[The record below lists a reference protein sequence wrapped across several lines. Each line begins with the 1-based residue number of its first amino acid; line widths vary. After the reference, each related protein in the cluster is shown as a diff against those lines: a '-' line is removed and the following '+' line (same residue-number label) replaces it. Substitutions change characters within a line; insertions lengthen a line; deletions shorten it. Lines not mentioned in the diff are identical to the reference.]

1 MEEGND
7 IWQLFVK
14 GLEGK
19 TMLIRIHKDA
29 TVDELINKISERNNI
44 PPDVQRILYTTKQ
57 LEYGAGKYL
66 SDYHMHDNCTLF
78 VVLRLHG
85 GGNSMGSTNSEYNNA
100 GGNNTRSN
108 STGGN
113 NTGGNNTGGNNTGG
127 NNNEAINTEGD
138 NTEGNN
144 IGVDNTGGNNTGG
157 NNTRGSNTTSPPR
170 KELDEDVETTEA
182 PDMISWEDDP
192 NTPRAK
198 MSCGHAI
205 TPETLTTYCE
215 SLLSAGK
222 YIFKCPY
229 ISPTG
234 EYCGKEWSY
243 LEVRRL
249 AVLNADEKKQFETK
263 ISDNYLR
270 KGMGIQECP
279 KCHSMCE
286 RVDKK
291 DKRVVC
297 PLCSARGTNEY
308 HFCWHCL
315 HEWVGSGIDR
325 CGNDDCSGEDKRLK
339 ILRDCNRKTI
349 VGVAG
354 CPAIRACLKCGM
366 LIEHDR
372 ACKHMVCTCGQKFCF
387 ICLKP
392 AVNGRYQC
400 GTYNSPCKIANVQT
414 TIPGDN

>member
-1 MEEGND
+1 MDGPD
-7 IWQLFVK
+7 IWQIFVRGLK
-14 GLEGK
+14 GN
-19 TMLIRIHKDA
+19 TTVIRIHKVFFQDA
-29 TVDELINKISERNNI
+29 MVDELIKKISAKNNI
-44 PPDVQRILYTTKQ
+44 PPDVQRIMYTTKQ
-57 LEYGAGKYL
+57 LEYGKGKYL
-66 SDYHMHDNCTLF
+66 SDYQMQNESTLF

-85 GGNSMGSTNSEYNNA
+85 GSCT
-100 GGNNTRSN
+100 
-108 STGGN
+108 
-113 NTGGNNTGGNNTGG
+113 
-127 NNNEAINTEGD
+127 
-138 NTEGNN
+138 
-144 IGVDNTGGNNTGG
+144 
-157 NNTRGSNTTSPPR
+157 PR
-170 KELDEDVETTEA
+170 KQLDEDVETTDA

-229 ISPTG
+229 ISPTT

-249 AVLNADEKKQFETK
+249 AVLSLDEKKQFEIK

-297 PLCSARGTNEY
+297 PLCSASDGAEF
-308 HFCWHCL
+308 HFCWYCL
-315 HEWVGSGIDR
+315 HEWVGRSVDK
-325 CGNDDCSGEDKRLK
+325 CNNADCNGEDKRLK
-339 ILRDCNRKTI
+339 ILRDCNRKAI

-354 CPAIRACLKCGM
+354 CPAVRACLKCGM

-372 ACKHMVCTCGQKFCF
+372 ACKHMACICGQKFCF

-392 AVNGRYQC
+392 TEEGRYQC
-400 GTYNSPCKIANVQT
+400 GTYNSPCEVADVQT
-414 TIPGDN
+414 TIPGDD

>member
-1 MEEGND
+1 MVLTEFQTILILLFLSVTCNMDGPD
-7 IWQLFVK
+7 IWQIFVRGIK
-14 GLEGK
+14 GN
-19 TMLIRIHKDA
+19 TTVIRIHKDA
-29 TVDELINKISERNNI
+29 MVDELIKKISAKNNI
-44 PPDVQRILYTTKQ
+44 PPETQRILYTTKQ
-57 LEYGAGKYL
+57 LEYGVGKYL
-66 SDYHMHDNCTLF
+66 SDYQMQNESTLF
-78 VVLRLHG
+78 VVLRLPG
-85 GGNSMGSTNSEYNNA
+85 GSST
-100 GGNNTRSN
+100 
-108 STGGN
+108 
-113 NTGGNNTGGNNTGG
+113 
-127 NNNEAINTEGD
+127 
-138 NTEGNN
+138 
-144 IGVDNTGGNNTGG
+144 
-157 NNTRGSNTTSPPR
+157 PR
-170 KELDEDVETTEA
+170 KQLDEDVETTDA

-229 ISPTG
+229 ISPTT

-249 AVLNADEKKQFETK
+249 AVLSLDEKKQFEIK

-297 PLCSARGTNEY
+297 PLCSASDGAEF
-308 HFCWHCL
+308 HFCWYCL
-315 HEWVGSGIDR
+315 HEWVGRSVDK
-325 CGNDDCSGEDKRLK
+325 CNNADCNGEDKRLK
-339 ILRDCNRKTI
+339 ILRDCNRKAI

-354 CPAIRACLKCGM
+354 CPAVRACLKCGM

-372 ACKHMVCTCGQKFCF
+372 ACKHMACICGQKFCF

-392 AVNGRYQC
+392 TEEGRYQC
-400 GTYNSPCKIANVQT
+400 GTYNSPCEVADVQT
-414 TIPGDN
+414 TIPGDD

>member
-1 MEEGND
+1 
-7 IWQLFVK
+7 
-14 GLEGK
+14 
-19 TMLIRIHKDA
+19 
-29 TVDELINKISERNNI
+29 
-44 PPDVQRILYTTKQ
+44 
-57 LEYGAGKYL
+57 
-66 SDYHMHDNCTLF
+66 MHDEATLF
-78 VVLRLHG
+78 VVLRLPG
-85 GGNSMGSTNSEYNNA
+85 GSQPYKSHLGDHSMNTTRGSDNN
-100 GGNNTRSN
+100 GDNNTS
-108 STGGN
+108 
-113 NTGGNNTGGNNTGG
+113 
-127 NNNEAINTEGD
+127 
-138 NTEGNN
+138 
-144 IGVDNTGGNNTGG
+144 G
-157 NNTRGSNTTSPPR
+157 NNTRGNSPRDNSTEGNNTGENNTKRNNTEDNNTGANNTESNNNESNSTEGNTEGSITEDSSIRTSPPR
-170 KELDEDVETTEA
+170 KTLDEDVETTEA

-222 YIFKCPY
+222 YVFKCPY
-229 ISPTG
+229 ISPTTV
-234 EYCGKEWSY
+234 YCGKEWSY

-286 RVDKK
+286 RVNRK

-297 PLCSARGTNEY
+297 PLCSARGAMEF

-315 HEWVGSGIDR
+315 HEWVGSGIDK

-339 ILRDCNRKTI
+339 ILRECKKKTI
-349 VGVAG
+349 VGVLG
-354 CPAIRACLKCGM
+354 CPSIRACLQCGM

-392 AVNGRYQC
+392 AVDDQYQC
-400 GTYNSPCKIANVQT
+400 GTYNSPCKITEVQT
-414 TIPGDN
+414 AIPGDN

>member
-1 MEEGND
+1 MPEGNG

-14 GLEGK
+14 GLRGE
-19 TMLIRIHKDA
+19 TNVVRIHKDA
-29 TVDELINKISERNNI
+29 TVNELINKISEMNGI
-44 PPDVQRILYTTKQ
+44 PPTAQRILYTTKQ
-57 LEYGAGKYL
+57 LVYDDEEKKYL
-66 SDYHMHDNCTLF
+66 SDYKMEDQSNLT
-78 VVLRLHG
+78 VVLRLKG
-85 GGNSMGSTNSEYNNA
+85 GSDTVE
-100 GGNNTRSN
+100 
-108 STGGN
+108 
-113 NTGGNNTGGNNTGG
+113 
-127 NNNEAINTEGD
+127 D
-138 NTEGNN
+138 L
-144 IGVDNTGGNNTGG
+144 
-157 NNTRGSNTTSPPR
+157 SPPP
-170 KELDEDVETTEA
+170 KQLDEDVETTEA

-234 EYCGKEWSY
+234 GYCGKEWTY

-249 AVLNADEKKQFETK
+249 AVLTPDEKKQFETK

-279 KCHSMCE
+279 KCHSLCE
-286 RVDKK
+286 RINKK
-291 DKRVVC
+291 HKRVVC
-297 PLCSARGTNEY
+297 PLCSASDGVEF

-315 HEWVGSGIDR
+315 HQWVGGGIEK
-325 CGNDDCSGEDKRLK
+325 CGTAGCSGEDPRLK
-339 ILRDCNRKTI
+339 ILRDCKKKTI
-349 VGVAG
+349 VGVQG
-354 CPAIRACLKCGM
+354 CPAVRACLKCGM
-366 LIEHDR
+366 LIEHEK
-372 ACKHMVCTCGQKFCF
+372 ACKHMACVCGQKFCF

-392 AVNGRYQC
+392 AQNGSYQC
-400 GTYNSPCKIANVQT
+400 GSYDSKCEIADVQK